1 MAANFKV
8 GDEVKLVATV
18 PTGPVQAMTIDSSGN
33 ITYLVEWVDAQ
44 GNSQQT
50 WFPEADLAAA

>member
-8 GDEVKLVATV
+8 GEVVKLVATI
-18 PTGPVQAMTIDSSGN
+18 PTGPVEELRLDSAGN
-33 ITYLVEWVDAQ
+33 ISYLVQWTDAE
-44 GNSQQT
+44 GNPQQT

>member
-8 GDEVKLVATV
+8 GETVKLVATI
-18 PTGPVQAMTIDSSGN
+18 PTGPVLKLSVDQKGDIS
-33 ITYLVEWVDAQ
+33 YLVEWTDGQ

-50 WFPEADLAAA
+50 WFQEAQLVAA